1 MDDEQG
7 PSTLYRARF
16 AHTPDGLP
24 AFSTF
29 GTSGEPEDTEPLFK
43 DQVKEREQEAR
54 QRDKD
59 NLYALLNLPKSAT
72 TNQIRDRYR
81 ALAITFHPDKHRQ
94 TNTDDSDA
102 PAASSVSHFNAIQR
116 AYEIL
121 TDPQKRAVYDLLGEE
136 GLRELSQE
144 EHEDG
149 EEGEAGGR
157 RSRRQK
163 WQIGRR
169 HKTPAE
175 IRQHYQ
181 RVVYERRLNTIDAMV
196 KSKGDIN
203 VNVDARA
210 VFLPLSFFKNPDVV
224 QHDVLS
230 RIMRTR
236 VTGMGMKHSFETPIS
251 NATSVVWAGQMLAR
265 NGAGGGNVVGTVR
278 HSFGPRFWVEAG
290 SSIFNPRIGTAKAT
304 YAHDMETFA
313 TVNAVQQTYK
323 APPAVALT
331 VGKKV
336 FDKTTGFVTVRSG
349 FWEIGPWGRGLA
361 ETLGRTDRPALS
373 LGLTSI
379 GHTGTGWTAEA
390 TGGFIDNHLSGDY
403 TLDVLNGFKVKVGSA
418 VGTATGVSAFVNTE
432 RQVTDNTKVGL
443 GVTASLPGGITV
455 KIRTIAE
462 LQAENAEYLAQKRA
476 EAMDAMAMLED
487 SVQRKLEQERASE
500 AGLVVI
506 SAHYGLASAFT
517 PLGMREKEGEEE
529 KVADVTIAVQ
539 ALVQNG
545 HLNIP
550 AGRPKYNILG
560 FYDPCMG
567 EAKSLRVQYLFRDKL
582 HEVTVD
588 DMEALRAPLRTH
600 IMDDS
605 RNATGGH
612 NWDA

>member
-1 MDDEQG
+1 M
-7 PSTLYRARF
+7 
-16 AHTPDGLP
+16 
-24 AFSTF
+24 
-29 GTSGEPEDTEPLFK
+29 
-43 DQVKEREQEAR
+43 
-54 QRDKD
+54 
-59 NLYALLNLPKSAT
+59 
-72 TNQIRDRYR
+72 
-81 ALAITFHPDKHRQ
+81 
-94 TNTDDSDA
+94 
-102 PAASSVSHFNAIQR
+102 SHFNAIQR

-144 EHEDG
+144 EQGDG
-149 EEGEAGGR
+149 GDEGEGGGR
-157 RSRRQK
+157 RRRQK

-169 HKTPAE
+169 HKTAQE

-210 VFLPLSFFKNPDVV
+210 VFLPISFFKNPDVV

-230 RIMRTR
+230 RIMRAR
-236 VTGMGMKHSFETPIS
+236 VTGMGMKHSFETPIN
-251 NATSVVWAGQMLAR
+251 NATSIVWAGQMLAR

-290 SSIFNPRIGTAKAT
+290 SSIFNPRIATAKAT

-336 FDKTTGFVTVRSG
+336 YDKTTGFVTVRSG
-349 FWEIGPWGRGLA
+349 FWELGPWGRGLA
-361 ETLGRTDRPALS
+361 ETLGRTDRPAVS
-373 LGLTSI
+373 FGLTSI

-432 RQVTDNTKVGL
+432 RQMTDNTKVGL

-455 KIRTIAE
+455 KIRYVRETAHPESIGHSSSADCAIDYGD
-462 LQAENAEYLAQKRA
+462 LANACRYP
-476 EAMDAMAMLED
+476 
-487 SVQRKLEQERASE
+487 SC
-500 AGLVVI
+500 
-506 SAHYGLASAFT
+506 Y
-517 PLGMREKEGEEE
+517 
-529 KVADVTIAVQ
+529 
-539 ALVQNG
+539 
-545 HLNIP
+545 
-550 AGRPKYNILG
+550 PKTSIL
-560 FYDPCMG
+560 PSSS
-567 EAKSLRVQYLFRDKL
+567 SLRSYQRHRY
-582 HEVTVD
+582 
-588 DMEALRAPLRTH
+588 
-600 IMDDS
+600 S
-605 RNATGGH
+605 RCITCTSSPNEGNGRYS
-612 NWDA
+612 